1 MKVCRFVIALRTVT
15 AVIVV
20 VLFSKAFVVTSCT
33 IPSTGM
39 ENSLYQGERVLVNK
53 WSYGL
58 RLPFSTVRWMERP
71 MKKGDVIVFNN
82 PNPTEINTKIYNREI
97 FVGRCVGAPGDT
109 LMLNDELSID
119 NDRGMSPDSKLLFS
133 YPHEAESSLLP
144 ALRKFGIDE
153 CSLVG
158 YQKGNYIRSLSRR
171 EYDLL
176 QQELKGKWNLAPVYE
191 DNMRESRP
199 FMIPAKGL
207 TVKIHPWN
215 VKLLCNTI
223 SRHEG
228 KLAAVRNDI
237 LYVNGFPVTSYIF
250 SKNYCWVVSDNP
262 VNLCDSRLFGLVPD
276 THWIGRVGSVWFS
289 TRKGRLFSNVR

>member
-1 MKVCRFVIALRTVT
+1 MPLPPEAL
-15 AVIVV
+15 ININPGQDWLIG
-20 VLFSKAFVVTSCT
+20 VL
-33 IPSTGM
+33 
-39 ENSLYQGERVLVNK
+39 LVL
-53 WSYGL
+53 
-58 RLPFSTVRWMERP
+58 
-71 MKKGDVIVFNN
+71 
-82 PNPTEINTKIYNREI
+82 KI
-97 FVGRCVGAPGDT
+97 
-109 LMLNDELSID
+109 
-119 NDRGMSPDSKLLFS
+119 
-133 YPHEAESSLLP
+133 
-144 ALRKFGIDE
+144 
-153 CSLVG
+153 
-158 YQKGNYIRSLSRR
+158 
-171 EYDLL
+171 
-176 QQELKGKWNLAPVYE
+176 
-191 DNMRESRP
+191 
-199 FMIPAKGL
+199 GL